1 MFYRIPPKLLKILLD
16 PKVIKLGVNI
26 RGDALKLRMDFGHKM
41 GGFLEVSFELEE
53 EDASNRVEGFGSMR
67 RRERRETRN

>member
-26 RGDALKLRMDFGHKM
+26 RGDALKLRRDFGHKM
-41 GGFLEVSFELEE
+41 RGFLEVSFELEE
-53 EDASNRVEGFGSMR
+53 ETRRIESRASVR
-67 RRERRETRN
+67 

>member
-26 RGDALKLRMDFGHKM
+26 RGDALKLRRDFGHKM
-41 GGFLEVSFELEE
+41 RGFLEVSF
-53 EDASNRVEGFGSMR
+53 
-67 RRERRETRN
+67 